1 MCKKPL
7 NLPRRGLDL
16 QGHPMTSHL
25 EIQDP
30 YRLDLGLDTLILLY
44 SEDGKVICI
53 YGCGKIW
60 L

>member
-1 MCKKPL
+1 
-7 NLPRRGLDL
+7 
-16 QGHPMTSHL
+16 MTSHL

-30 YRLDLGLDTLILLY
+30 YGLDLGLDTLILLY